1 MTLTRRL
8 ARVRVP
14 VGFAV
19 AAAAFWL
26 AAPTRASL
34 VAGCALATVGEAL
47 RIWAAG
53 HLEKSREVTS
63 SGPYRYTRHPLYL
76 GSTLLGAGFAV
87 AAWHPVVAGLVVGY
101 LGLTL
106 TAAMRAE
113 EAHLREK
120 FGGAYDAYAQRRVAP
135 VARRFSAARALH
147 NREHHTL
154 AGVVVAIVLLA
165 AKLWV
170 R

>member
-1 MTLTRRL
+1 MTLTRGL
-8 ARVRVP
+8 ARVRVT
-14 VGFAV
+14 VGFVV

-26 AAPTRASL
+26 ATPTRASL
-34 VAGCALATVGEAL
+34 VAGCAIAALGEAL
-47 RIWAAG
+47 R
-53 HLEKSREVTS
+53 LEKSREVTS

-76 GSTLLGAGFAV
+76 GSTLLGVGFAV
-87 AAWHPVVAGLVVGY
+87 AAWHPVVAGLVIGY

-120 FGGAYDAYAQRRVAP
+120 FGGAYDAYAQKRAEP
-135 VARRFSAARALH
+135 VARQFSAARAFY
-147 NREHHTL
+147 NREHHTF
-154 AGVVVAIVLLA
+154 AGVVVAIAVLS
-165 AKLWV
+165 AKLWI

>member
-1 MTLTRRL
+1 MTLTRAL

-14 VGFAV
+14 LGFAV

-26 AAPTRASL
+26 ATPTRASL
-34 VAGCALATVGEAL
+34 MAGCAIATLGEAL

-76 GSTLLGAGFAV
+76 GSTLLGVGFAV
-87 AAWHPVVAGLVVGY
+87 AAWHPVVAGLVIGY

-120 FGGAYDAYAQRRVAP
+120 FGGAYDAYAQKRAEP
-135 VARRFSAARALH
+135 VARQFSAARAFY
-147 NREHHTL
+147 NREHHTF
-154 AGVVVAIVLLA
+154 AGVVVAIAVLA
-165 AKLWV
+165 AKLWIH
-170 R
+170 